1 MSDRREPLDTL
12 LDLTLY
18 APIGAVLHGPKV
30 VGELAARGRQD
41 VANAKVLGTVAL
53 ARGEQQLGKLRTEA
67 EGALGDLFTAVA
79 RAAGAPM
86 AGADST
92 SHPDADPAPDP
103 TSAPGA
109 AAGPEPDS
117 WPSTGNLRL
126 VEPTDLEAP
135 DDPDASPDL
144 AAEAAVPAPPVGELP
159 IPDYDNL
166 SASQV
171 VPRLDELGG
180 DELDRVRLYEQTHRG
195 RMTILSR
202 IAQLQA
208 G

>member
-1 MSDRREPLDTL
+1 MPDRREPLDTL
-12 LDLTLY
+12 LDLALY

-30 VGELAARGRQD
+30 LGELATQGRQD
-41 VANAKVLGTVAL
+41 VANARVLGTVAL
-53 ARGEQQLGKLRTEA
+53 ARGEQQLARLRSDAGETISE
-67 EGALGDLFTAVA
+67 LFTTVA
-79 RAAGAPM
+79 RAAGAQM
-86 AGADST
+86 AGADTPPDDVSEPGT
-92 SHPDADPAPDP
+92 ERPDAPRP
-103 TSAPGA
+103 PG
-109 AAGPEPDS
+109 GS
-117 WPSTGNLRL
+117 LRL
-126 VEPTDLEAP
+126 VEPPGPPAPDLEMPAPDPGTDLGADDVVSAP
-135 DDPDASPDL
+135 
-144 AAEAAVPAPPVGELP
+144 EVGELP

-180 DELDRVRLYEQTHRG
+180 DELDRVRRYEQTHRG